1 MRNHPT
7 CPLYFIRS
15 SRPLCFRAIY
25 AEQTVFKGL
34 NTPKYVSYKLLY
46 ICPHTG
52 ISVLPLARHAPTHT
66 SHVSIR
72 QHTSYATHL
81 PIYLCSY
88 PYICTASRTSCA
100 DTHQSRQHTSA
111 HASIRQLTICPLS
124 FSLHIYIYIYNM
136 YRAGYD
142 KPTPVQKLPMI
153 SVIIKSPIIKSLLH
167 RVSACRCR

>member
-72 QHTSYATHL
+72 QHTSAYNMSSCYMIL
-81 PIYLCSY
+81 MYIYI
-88 PYICTASRTSCA
+88 YIC
-100 DTHQSRQHTSA
+100 
-111 HASIRQLTICPLS
+111 
-124 FSLHIYIYIYNM
+124 IYIYIYM
-136 YRAGYD
+136 YIHTYIHTYIHIHTCMCVRGCVHYLS
-142 KPTPVQKLPMI
+142 TN
-153 SVIIKSPIIKSLLH
+153 LL
-167 RVSACRCR
+167 SIYIYTYI